1 MGILDRYII
10 KKFLGTFF
18 FSIALII
25 SIAVVFDITEKLDDF
40 IEKEAPLRA
49 IVFDYYLNFIPY
61 FANLFSFLFVFI
73 SVIFFTSKMASNTEI
88 IAILSSGV
96 SFKRFLLPYFIS
108 ATVLASM
115 SFYLNNFLIPD
126 ANKVRLT
133 FEEQYIRNP
142 FTNTEKNIHIQLDD
156 STYAYFES
164 YNSFS
169 DIGYKFSLETIKEG
183 ILTYKLISD
192 FARWDSVKT
201 GWSIFNYYERYID
214 GTSETIKEG
223 RSKDTT
229 LNITPDDFN
238 KRSNAVEMLDYYE
251 LNDAIAKEKFRGSHK
266 AVYYELEKY
275 GRIASPFATFILTL
289 IGVSIASRKV
299 RGGIGVHI
307 GVGLAI
313 SFTYI
318 LFMQISET
326 FATNGN
332 FNPIIAVWI
341 PNILYGLLAVYL
353 LIKSPK

>member
-25 SIAVVFDITEKLDDF
+25 SVAVVFDITEKLDDF
-40 IEKEAPLRA
+40 IERNAPLNA
-49 IVFDYYLNFIPY
+49 IIFDYYLNFIPY

-88 IAILSSGV
+88 ISILASGV

-108 ATVLASM
+108 ASILALL

-126 ANKVRLT
+126 ANKARLD
-133 FEEQYIRNP
+133 FEEQYIRNQ
-142 FTNTEKNIHIQLDD
+142 FRNDDNNIHIQLDD
-156 STYAYFES
+156 SSYAYLES
-164 YNSFS
+164 YNIWAN
-169 DIGYKFSLETIKEG
+169 IGYKFSLETIKNGEV
-183 ILTYKLISD
+183 TYKLISD
-192 FARWDSVKT
+192 YMQWDSTQNHWIVY
-201 GWSIFNYYERYID
+201 NYYERYIN
-214 GTSETIKEG
+214 GTKERLIQG

-229 LNITPDDFN
+229 LNISPEDFN
-238 KRSNAVEMLDYYE
+238 KRDNSVGTLDYYA
-251 LNDAIAKEKFRGSHK
+251 LNEAIAREKFRGSQK

-275 GRIASPFATFILTL
+275 GRLASPFATFVLTL

-307 GVGLAI
+307 GIGLAI

-318 LFMQISET
+318 LFMQVSET

-332 FNPIIAVWI
+332 FNPILAVWI
-341 PNILYGLLAVYL
+341 PNITFGLLAIYL
-353 LIKSPK
+353 LAKAPK

>member
-25 SIAVVFDITEKLDDF
+25 SVAVVFDITEKLDDF
-40 IEKEAPLRA
+40 IERDAPINA
-49 IVFDYYLNFIPY
+49 IIFDYYLNFIPY

-88 IAILSSGV
+88 ISILASGV

-108 ATVLASM
+108 ASVLAIL

-126 ANKVRLT
+126 SNKARLD
-133 FEEQYIRNP
+133 FEEQYIRNQ
-142 FTNTEKNIHIQLDD
+142 FKNDDKNIHIQLDE
-156 STYAYFES
+156 SSYAYLES
-164 YNSFS
+164 YNNWAN
-169 DIGYKFSLETIKEG
+169 IGYKFSLETIKDGEV
-183 ILTYKLISD
+183 TYKLISD
-192 FARWDSVKT
+192 YMQWDSTQSQWIVY
-201 GWSIFNYYERYID
+201 NYYERYIN
-214 GTSETIKEG
+214 GTKERLIQG

-229 LNITPDDFN
+229 LNISPEDFN
-238 KRSNAVEMLDYYE
+238 KRDNSVGTLDYYA
-251 LNDAIAKEKFRGSHK
+251 LNEAIAREKFRGSQK

-275 GRIASPFATFILTL
+275 GRLASPFATFVLTL

-318 LFMQISET
+318 LFMQVSET

-332 FNPIIAVWI
+332 FNPMLAVWI
-341 PNILYGLLAVYL
+341 PNITFGILAIYLLA
-353 LIKSPK
+353 KAPK

>member
-40 IEKEAPLRA
+40 IEREAPLRA
-49 IVFDYYLNFIPY
+49 IVVDYYLNFIPY
-61 FANLFSFLFVFI
+61 FANLFSYLFVFI

-88 IAILSSGV
+88 ISILASGV

-108 ATVLASM
+108 ASILALL

-126 ANKVRLT
+126 ANKARLD
-133 FEEQYIRNP
+133 FEEQYIRNQ
-142 FTNTEKNIHIQLDD
+142 FRNEEKNIHIQLDD
-156 STYAYFES
+156 SSYAYLES
-164 YNSFS
+164 YNTWAN
-169 DIGYKFSLETIKEG
+169 IGYKFSLETIKDG
-183 ILTYKLISD
+183 KLTYKLLSD
-192 FARWDSVKT
+192 YIQWDSTKSNWVAR
-201 GWSIFNYYERYID
+201 NYYERYID
-214 GTSETIKEG
+214 GTAERIIEG
-223 RSKDTT
+223 KTKDTV

-238 KRSNAVEMLDYYE
+238 RRDNAVGSLDYYA
-251 LNDAIAKEKFRGSHK
+251 LNDAIAREKFRGSSK

-275 GRIASPFATFILTL
+275 SRLASPFATFVLTL

-307 GVGLAI
+307 GFGLAI

-318 LFMQISET
+318 LFMQVSET

-332 FNPIIAVWI
+332 FNPLLAVWI
-341 PNILYGLLAVYL
+341 PNITFGLLAIYL
-353 LIKSPK
+353 LAKAPK

>member
-49 IVFDYYLNFIPY
+49 IIFDYYLNFIPY

-142 FTNTEKNIHIQLDD
+142 FTNTEQNIHIQLDD
-156 STYAYFES
+156 SSYAYFES

-169 DIGYKFSLETIKEG
+169 DIGYK
-183 ILTYKLISD
+183 
-192 FARWDSVKT
+192 
-201 GWSIFNYYERYID
+201 
-214 GTSETIKEG
+214 
-223 RSKDTT
+223 
-229 LNITPDDFN
+229 
-238 KRSNAVEMLDYYE
+238 LDYY
-251 LNDAIAKEKFRGSHK
+251 DATSLEDTVDISSTGTGGLSNYYFGASVKLHKTFSAGVNAK
-266 AVYYELEKY
+266 
-275 GRIASPFATFILTL
+275 
-289 IGVSIASRKV
+289 
-299 RGGIGVHI
+299 
-307 GVGLAI
+307 
-313 SFTYI
+313 YI
-318 LFMQISET
+318 F
-326 FATNGN
+326 GC
-332 FNPIIAVWI
+332 
-341 PNILYGLLAVYL
+341 
-353 LIKSPK
+353 